1 MAKKKLARSAE
12 DRIIAGVCGGIAEY
26 TGLPSW
32 VIRLIMFILFFVP
45 VPVILVTLI
54 YILLT
59 VSLPVRIPGK
69 KLDQNAI
76 DVEFEVRE

>member
-1 MAKKKLARSAE
+1 MVKKKLARSPE
-12 DRIIAGVCGGIAEY
+12 DRWIAGVCGGIAEY

-32 VIRLIMFILFFVP
+32 LIRVIAIVLFFVP
-45 VPVILVTLI
+45 VPVILVLLI

-59 VSLPVRIPGK
+59 VSLPTRVPGK

>member
-1 MAKKKLARSAE
+1 MVKKKLARSAE
-12 DRIIAGVCGGIAEY
+12 DRWIAGVCGGIAEY

-32 VIRLIMFILFFVP
+32 LIRVIVIVLFFVP

-59 VSLPVRIPGK
+59 VSLPTRVPGK

>member
-1 MAKKKLARSAE
+1 MSNKKLARSPE
-12 DRIIAGVCGGIAEY
+12 DRWIAGVCGGIAEY

-32 VIRLIMFILFFVP
+32 LIRVIAIVLFFVP

-59 VSLPVRIPGK
+59 VSLPTRVPGK

>member
-1 MAKKKLARSAE
+1 MVKKKLARSAE
-12 DRIIAGVCGGIAEY
+12 DRWIAGVCGGIAEY

-32 VIRLIMFILFFVP
+32 LIRVIVIILFFVP
-45 VPVILVTLI
+45 VSVILVVLI

-59 VSLPVRIPGK
+59 VFLPTRVPGK

>member
-1 MAKKKLARSAE
+1 MVNKKLARSVE
-12 DRIIAGVCGGIAEY
+12 DRWIAGVCGGIAEY

-32 VIRLIMFILFFVP
+32 LIRVIVIILFFVP

-59 VSLPVRIPGK
+59 VSLPTRVPGK

>member
-1 MAKKKLARSAE
+1 MSNKKLVRSPE
-12 DRIIAGVCGGIAEY
+12 DRWIAGVCGGIAEY

-32 VIRLIMFILFFVP
+32 LIRVIAIVLFFVP

-59 VSLPVRIPGK
+59 VSLPTRVPGK

>member
-1 MAKKKLARSAE
+1 MVKKKLARSAE
-12 DRIIAGVCGGIAEY
+12 DRWIAGVCGGIAEY

-32 VIRLIMFILFFVP
+32 LIRVIVIILFFVP

-59 VSLPVRIPGK
+59 VSLPTRVPGK